1 MRRRRSPLGH
11 TAQAGRAP
19 LRMLDGQ
26 RYGDRRK
33 QHAYA
38 RNLNRQKFACP
49 HRSLT
54 SGSLSHRNHFH
65 CRRRRPYQARLRWSG
80 SLKHRRKAL
89 PSCMLFYGA
98 SKAWSKTKTALLPRQ
113 VIIQDAYGIP
123 DTGYLEPTNSK
134 AVGGYAANG
143 FALSPIRAVFSDS
156 IGRVVVT
163 SSEAVRLSSPSST
176 SCRRGGR
183 QSDRQTIAPA
193 SRLSSGFSLLATSPR
208 L

>member
-1 MRRRRSPLGH
+1 MWRRRSPLGH
-11 TAQAGRAP
+11 TGQTGRAP

-33 QHAYA
+33 QHAYT

-54 SGSLSHRNHFH
+54 SGSLSHRN
-65 CRRRRPYQARLRWSG
+65 PL
-80 SLKHRRKAL
+80 SLSETIRIKHGCDGPVRSNKPAKSSSKLHAFLWRVKSLVKDQNGAL
-89 PSCMLFYGA
+89 AAQFIIRDGYG
-98 SKAWSKTKTALLPRQ
+98 
-113 VIIQDAYGIP
+113 VP
-123 DTGYLEPTNSK
+123 DTDYLEPTNSK

-163 SSEAVRLSSPSST
+163 SSEAVRLSPPLST

-183 QSDRQTIAPA
+183 QSDRLTIAPA